1 MKDFEDMKALAYLCE
16 EAGEEKHQQ
25 INAIRKLLDLP
36 LPKAVELWIGLD
48 LAGMVKHK

>member
-1 MKDFEDMKALAYLCE
+1 MESFEDMKALAVLCE

-25 INAIRKLLDLP
+25 INAIRKLLDLS
-36 LPKAVELWIGLD
+36 LPKAAELWSQLV